1 MLDYKDFEDDLKKL
15 LPNFSDEK
23 LREIFELRLDFWAW
37 IIENLDTFYD
47 FEKSNKEWY
56 LKTNPTDEQLN

>member
-23 LREIFELRLDFWAW
+23 LIEIFELRLDFWA
-37 IIENLDTFYD
+37 
-47 FEKSNKEWY
+47 
-56 LKTNPTDEQLN
+56 